1 MTAPRRVRIG
11 RLVLDGIE
19 PAWRDAVVA
28 SFHAELTRLL
38 TAYPDRLPD
47 RPRPARG
54 GSAGESGSAG
64 EIGRQAAAAVHAR
77 VVAEC

>member
-1 MTAPRRVRIG
+1 MTAVRRVRIG

-47 RPRPARG
+47 RSRPARG
-54 GSAGESGSAG
+54 GSAG

-77 VVAEC
+77 VVAAC